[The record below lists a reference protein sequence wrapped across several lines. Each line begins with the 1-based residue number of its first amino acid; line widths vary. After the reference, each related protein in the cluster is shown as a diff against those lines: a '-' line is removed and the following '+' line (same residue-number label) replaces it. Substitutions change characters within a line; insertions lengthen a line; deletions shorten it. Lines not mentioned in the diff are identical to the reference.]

1 MATVNDD
8 QALREKNSEA
18 VGRVKICSNF
28 AGKHINCEGCRV
40 DGVKTVFCEHMCE
53 IRKCALRK
61 GVSTCGN
68 CSELETCQTVGAI
81 ISNDSA
87 VLKNLRG

>member
-1 MATVNDD
+1 M
-8 QALREKNSEA
+8 
-18 VGRVKICSNF
+18 
-28 AGKHINCEGCRV
+28 

-68 CSELETCQTVGAI
+68 CSELETCQIVGAI
-81 ISNDSA
+81 ISNNSA
-87 VLKNLRG
+87 VLKNLKG